1 MGILF
6 SKQPEAD
13 TAKPVNQSTSATI
26 LPEQPVAETISTE
39 TTVPEATN
47 VSPLETI
54 PEVNRVVTEKL
65 EPNTPDLF
73 ESIVESPG
81 NKVEVIPVNVNPG
94 ADVVKKTNKKKNKKS
109 KSV

>member
-13 TAKPVNQSTSATI
+13 AKPLDQTVQETVV
-26 LPEQPVAETISTE
+26 PETISSE
-39 TTVPEATN
+39 TTVSPPTITEPVVVDPTVTN
-47 VSPLETI
+47 VIET
-54 PEVNRVVTEKL
+54 PTNDKL
-65 EPNTPDLF
+65 DPKTPDLF
-73 ESIVESPG
+73 ERTAESSG
-81 NKVEVIPVNVNPG
+81 NKVEVMPVNVNPG